1 MLNNAD
7 YRPRKRV
14 LSKINR
20 HSLIKAPQEE
30 EEQETI
36 EDPPSFYLNP
46 KKIFMLSS
54 CLCLAEDNRKIYVD
68 TSYLNSYFNTSNII
82 LQDKFYNKVVDVR
95 LQVNAAN
102 TPLDYTI
109 ERLESYGSLEL
120 AMWAQRMKKYFL
132 GYKKVMTNY
141 YDLVDSQ
148 DPNMMAAME
157 KSQIDARLACKEIE
171 SQYSYKKLQAFSTLE
186 GTEMLLSSYSEGF
199 LEEMGY
205 TVQEFME
212 TVRGNGLPE
221 LFNKD
226 CTVHLDIAKRFLDG
240 TTLSSGSIQ
249 DWSEYFT
256 TIKDK
261 TGKKKEV
268 KFHFV
273 NILEPRPEG
282 ILTTGYFVLNP
293 KDTEGFLSL
302 SNTKLMAT
310 GNLIYHQLKGSTQS
324 LKQLKCEQDCI

>member
-1 MLNNAD
+1 MD
-7 YRPRKRV
+7 YGPRKRV

-20 HSLIKAPQEE
+20 HSLNRALQEE
-30 EEQETI
+30 EEEPI
-36 EDPPSFYLNP
+36 ENPPTFYLNP
-46 KKIFMLSS
+46 QKIFMLSS

-68 TSYLNSYFNTSNII
+68 TSYLNSYFKTSNII
-82 LQDKFYNKVVDVR
+82 IQDKFFNKVVDVK
-95 LQVNAAN
+95 LQVNSAN

-109 ERLESYGSLEL
+109 DRLESYGNLEL

-141 YDLVDSQ
+141 YDLMNSQ